1 MKDLRKKKRTLDKIN
16 IFIGQRQNRKL
27 ELYMRLKIH
36 IPKQAVGGV
45 SSPPL
50 GVEGLEVL
58 LLKWKNSQLHCI
70 NPGAITHKSKVKR
83 NTDNCCLGL
92 QLTQSCQAM

>member
-1 MKDLRKKKRTLDKIN
+1 MYPLLHYKIVNERFKKKKRPLDKIN

-36 IPKQAVGGV
+36 IPKEAVGGI

-58 LLKWKNSQLHCI
+58 LLKWK
-70 NPGAITHKSKVKR
+70 KR
-83 NTDNCCLGL
+83 VSFT
-92 QLTQSCQAM
+92 A

>member
-1 MKDLRKKKRTLDKIN
+1 MHYSIVNERFKKKKKRTLDKIN

-27 ELYMRLKIH
+27 ELYMRLKIQ
-36 IPKQAVGGV
+36 IPKQVVGGI

-58 LLKWKNSQLHCI
+58 LLKWKNRVSFT
-70 NPGAITHKSKVKR
+70 A
-83 NTDNCCLGL
+83 
-92 QLTQSCQAM
+92 

>member
-16 IFIGQRQNRKL
+16 IFVGQRQNRKL

-36 IPKQAVGGV
+36 IPKEVVGGI

-58 LLKWKNSQLHCI
+58 LLKWKNRVSFT
-70 NPGAITHKSKVKR
+70 A
-83 NTDNCCLGL
+83 
-92 QLTQSCQAM
+92 